1 MKRGS
6 MLEGEQLGAFGSNR
20 QPNRRGWSKR
30 QKALGAVG
38 GLALAGGIAM
48 IYTHWEDIKR
58 FFKWG
63 QLANG
68 AAADS
73 VVLLE
78 TKLDHAILLCKNGA
92 DAVSLKHAIEAAG
105 EEASKL
111 VAINQQLR
119 EKLKATLPKV

>member
-1 MKRGS
+1 V
-6 MLEGEQLGAFGSNR
+6 
-20 QPNRRGWSKR
+20 
-30 QKALGAVG
+30 LGAVG
-38 GLALAGGIAM
+38 TLALAGGVGM
-48 IYTHWEDIKR
+48 IYTHWDDLKR

-78 TKLDHAILLCKNGA
+78 TKLDHAILLCKNG
-92 DAVSLKHAIEAAG
+92 DDVLSLKHAIDAAG
-105 EEASKL
+105 DEANKL

-119 EKLKATLPKV
+119 DKLKDAFPKSVAAA

>member
-1 MKRGS
+1 MGT
-6 MLEGEQLGAFGSNR
+6 
-20 QPNRRGWSKR
+20 
-30 QKALGAVG
+30 
-38 GLALAGGIAM
+38 LALAGGISAFV
-48 IYTHWEDIKR
+48 YTHWEDIKR

-78 TKLDHAILLCKNGA
+78 TKLDHAISLCKAGA
-92 DAVSLKHAIEAAG
+92 DIRLLKHSIESAG
-105 EEASKL
+105 DEAEKL

-119 EKLKATLPKV
+119 DKLKTAFPNGSTTLEENP

>member
-1 MKRGS
+1 
-6 MLEGEQLGAFGSNR
+6 MLAVRRLLERQEESGDR
-20 QPNRRGWSKR
+20 QPNRQGWSKR

-92 DAVSLKHAIEAAG
+92 DAVSLKHAIETAG